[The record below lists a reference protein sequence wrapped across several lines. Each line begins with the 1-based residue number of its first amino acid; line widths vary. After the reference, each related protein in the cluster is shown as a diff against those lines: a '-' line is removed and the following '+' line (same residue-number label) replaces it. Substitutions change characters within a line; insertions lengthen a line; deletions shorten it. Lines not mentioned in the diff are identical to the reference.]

1 MARHLSGSVMDAAL
15 GADKRYLV
23 RCAYK
28 IGCLLRACLELE
40 INHIWQEL
48 RHVQMRYC
56 YNVFT
61 LYLLKRQ
68 VHQVKYS
75 ELVNSVATET
85 ELQEQLVGGD
95 MTTITM
101 RIPRNLK
108 EAGAEVA
115 SLRGISFSAFIR
127 MCMIEEL
134 SKRD

>member
-1 MARHLSGSVMDAAL
+1 MDAVL

-23 RCAYK
+23 RCAHEM
-28 IGCLLRACLELE
+28 GCLLRVILEPE
-40 INHIWQEL
+40 INHIWQES

-68 VHQVKYS
+68 VYRVKYS
-75 ELVNSVATET
+75 ELVNSIATET

>member
-1 MARHLSGSVMDAAL
+1 M
-15 GADKRYLV
+15 
-23 RCAYK
+23 
-28 IGCLLRACLELE
+28 
-40 INHIWQEL
+40 
-48 RHVQMRYC
+48 QMRYC

-68 VHQVKYS
+68 VYRVKYS
-75 ELVNSVATET
+75 ELVNSIATET

>member
-1 MARHLSGSVMDAAL
+1 
-15 GADKRYLV
+15 
-23 RCAYK
+23 
-28 IGCLLRACLELE
+28 
-40 INHIWQEL
+40 
-48 RHVQMRYC
+48 MRYC

-75 ELVNSVATET
+75 ELVNSVVTET
-85 ELQEQLVGGD
+85 ELQEQLVAGD